1 VSAARPSPGLSGLKP
16 LLLRVEQKKYDD
28 PKQILSACSWAA
40 ETIPTIPT
48 ILKRQPPWT
57 AWMILLLP

>member
-16 LLLRVEQKKYDD
+16 LLLRVEEKKYDD
-28 PKQILSACSWAA
+28 PKKIFSASSRAA
-40 ETIPTIPT
+40 ETIPTIPK